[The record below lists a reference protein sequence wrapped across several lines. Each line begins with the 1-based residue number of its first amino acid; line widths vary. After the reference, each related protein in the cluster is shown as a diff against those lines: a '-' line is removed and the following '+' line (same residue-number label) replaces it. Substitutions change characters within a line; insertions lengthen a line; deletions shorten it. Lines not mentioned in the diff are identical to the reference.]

1 MTKKQIVSKSAD
13 EMKQALFIVMVPD
26 EPDMHGDVTSAE
38 EIQKA
43 CHNFNLFC
51 RQPNLFHISKTNM
64 FEFAES
70 YIAPVDMQ
78 IGEEVIK
85 AGTWL
90 ANIQINDDD
99 LWQAVK
105 DGEVSGLSIGALAAV
120 EDIE

>member
-1 MTKKQIVSKSAD
+1 MKQLISKSAD
-13 EMKQALFIVMVPD
+13 ELKQAVFIVMVPD
-26 EPDMHGDVTSAE
+26 EPDLHGDITSAA

-43 CHNFNLFC
+43 CHNFNKFC
-51 RQPNLFHISKTNM
+51 RQPNLFHVSKTDS

-70 YIAPVDMQ
+70 YIAPVDFT

-90 ANIQINDDD
+90 ANVQFLNDD

-105 DGEVSGLSIGALAAV
+105 DGEISGLSIGALAVA
-120 EDIE
+120 EDLTEE

>member
-1 MTKKQIVSKSAD
+1 MKQLISKSAD
-13 EMKQALFIVMVPD
+13 ELKQAVFIVRVPN
-26 EPDMHGDVTSAE
+26 EPDLHGDTTSAE
-38 EIQKA
+38 EIQKGR
-43 CHNFNLFC
+43 HNFNKFC

-70 YIAPVDMQ
+70 YIAPVDMT

-90 ANIQINDDD
+90 ANVQFNDDD

-120 EDIE
+120 EELE